1 MPLSS
6 KKQPEKYRFV
16 IDEDLGYNY
25 FDVLRLSTDFEA
37 ILFSDVWEPGTI
49 DPEWLPLSAEMGL
62 IVITHDKRIR
72 KQHQNVV
79 LTTGA
84 KVINTVGKRSYPEQA
99 SVFLQSWST
108 IERFLNKNAAPFYA
122 RFNTPT
128 PQEEN
133 KKNKPKGK
141 ITRQLPK

>member
-84 KVINTVGKRSYPEQA
+84 RVINTVGKRSYPEQVKCIFA
-99 SVFLQSWST
+99 VMVNYRAVS
-108 IERFLNKNAAPFYA
+108 
-122 RFNTPT
+122 
-128 PQEEN
+128 
-133 KKNKPKGK
+133 
-141 ITRQLPK
+141 